1 MARVCMVLFN
11 NYVMDPRVRRE
22 AEALAERGD
31 SVDCVCL
38 GQGHLKELNG
48 VTLFYLTSIKYRGN
62 SLFFLLLQY
71 IRFFCYAFIKISI
84 EHLRKPYQIVQ
95 AHTMPDF
102 LIFAGLVPK
111 LLGAKLVLDLHDLM
125 PELYISK
132 WGSDRSTWMIT
143 FIKWMEKRSVAFAD
157 RTIAVSKPHL
167 DALVSHG
174 NPREKFSIVLNVP
187 DHRIFTRR
195 KRVKTGKGRFTL
207 FYHGT
212 VPKRAGLDVAL
223 RALARVREE
232 IPGVRLKIRGHGE
245 SVKEFRALTA
255 EMGLAEIVEWLPV
268 VPIEQLP
275 SIFAEVDVG
284 VVPYVVDAF
293 TRYVLPTK
301 LLEYAATGV
310 PTLITRLPAVEAYF
324 DSSMVAYFESGNDL
338 DLAEQIL
345 NLYRN
350 PGVREQ
356 MAVRALRFTEKH
368 NWSNQRQVYFGLID
382 SLLPNRRALVKANSK
397 G

>member
-38 GQGHLKELNG
+38 CQGEVKELNG
-48 VTLFYLTSIKYRGN
+48 VRLFYLTAIKYRGN
-62 SLFFLLLQY
+62 SLLFLLLQY
-71 IRFFCYAFIKISI
+71 IQFFCYAFIKISI
-84 EHLRKPYQIVQ
+84 EHLRNPYQIVQ

-102 LIFAGLVPK
+102 LIFVGLVPK
-111 LLGAKLVLDLHDLM
+111 LFGAKLVLDIHDLM
-125 PELYISK
+125 PELYVSK
-132 WGSDRSTWMIT
+132 WGSDRNTWIIAAIT
-143 FIKWMEKRSVAFAD
+143 WIERRSVAFAD

-187 DHRIFTRR
+187 DDRIFTNR
-195 KRVKTGKGRFTL
+195 KRVNTARGRFTL

-232 IPGVRLKIRGHGE
+232 IPGVRMKIRGHGE
-245 SVKEFRALTA
+245 CVEELRAFTA
-255 EMGLAEIVEWLPV
+255 ELGLAEIVEWLPV
-268 VPIEQLP
+268 VPIDQLP
-275 SIFAEVDVG
+275 SVFAEVDVG
-284 VVPYVVDAF
+284 VVPYTADAF

-310 PTLITRLPAVEAYF
+310 PALVTRLPAVQTYF
-324 DSSMVAYFESGNDL
+324 DSSMVSYFESGNDV

-350 PGVREQ
+350 PDRRKQ
-356 MAVRALRFTEKH
+356 MAMRALHFTEKY
-368 NWSNQRQVYFGLID
+368 NWPQQRQVYFGLID
-382 SLLPNRRALVKANSK
+382 SLVSDRRVLVKANSK

>member
-1 MARVCMVLFN
+1 MVVFSD
-11 NYVMDPRVRRE
+11 YVIDPRVRRE
-22 AEALAERGD
+22 AEALAKRGD
-31 SVDCVCL
+31 CVDCVCL
-38 GQGHLKELNG
+38 CHGDAKELNG
-48 VTLFYLTSIKYRGN
+48 VRLFYLTAIKYRGN
-62 SLFFLLLQY
+62 SLLFLLLQY
-71 IRFFCYAFIKISI
+71 IQFFCYAFIKISI

-125 PELYISK
+125 PELYIAK
-132 WGSDRSTWMIT
+132 WGSDRTTWMIA
-143 FIKWMEKRSVAFAD
+143 FITWIEKRSVAFAD
-157 RTIAVSKPHL
+157 KAIAVSKPHL

-174 NPREKFSIVLNVP
+174 NPREKFSVVLNVP

-195 KRVKTGKGRFTL
+195 KPVKTTEGRFTL

-212 VPKRAGLDVAL
+212 IPKRAGLDVAL
-223 RALARVREE
+223 RALVHVREE
-232 IPGVRLKIRGHGE
+232 IPGVRLKIRGYGE
-245 SVKEFRALTA
+245 YVLEFRALTA
-255 EMGLAEIVEWLPV
+255 EMGLADIVEWLPV

-284 VVPYVVDAF
+284 VVPYTVDAF

-310 PTLITRLPAVEAYF
+310 PALVTRLPAVEAYF

-338 DLAEQIL
+338 GLAEQIL

-350 PGVREQ
+350 PELREQ
-356 MAVRALRFTEKH
+356 MAVRALRFTEKY
-368 NWSNQRQVYFGLID
+368 NWPQQRQVYFGLID
-382 SLLPNRRALVKANSK
+382 SLVSGRRVLVKAHSK

>member
-22 AEALAERGD
+22 AEALVERGD
-31 SVDCVCL
+31 NVDCVCL
-38 GQGHLKELNG
+38 NQGDVKELNG
-48 VTLFYLTSIKYRGN
+48 VRLFYLRDIKYRGN
-62 SLFFLLLQY
+62 SQLFLLFKY
-71 IRFFCYAFIKISI
+71 IQFFCYAFFKISI
-84 EHLRKPYQIVQ
+84 EHLRKPYDIVQ

-102 LIFAGLVPK
+102 LIFAGLIPK
-111 LLGAKLVLDLHDLM
+111 MLGAKLVLDLHDLM
-125 PELYISK
+125 PELYVAK
-132 WGSDRSTWMIT
+132 WGSDRRTWMIA
-143 FIKWMEKRSVAFAD
+143 FITWLERRSVAFAD

-187 DHRIFTRR
+187 DHRIFSKRERR
-195 KRVKTGKGRFTL
+195 KPAQGNFTL

-212 VPKRAGLDVAL
+212 VPKRAGLDVVL
-223 RALARVREE
+223 RAIVRVREE
-232 IPGVRLKIRGHGE
+232 IPGIRLQVRGHGE
-245 SVKEFRALTA
+245 SVEEFRALTFDL
-255 EMGLAEIVEWLPV
+255 GLSDNVEWLPV
-268 VPIEQLP
+268 VPIEHLP
-275 SIFAEVDVG
+275 SSFAKVDAG
-284 VVPYVVDAF
+284 VVPYTADAF

-310 PTLITRLPAVEAYF
+310 PALVSRLPAVETYF

-345 NLYRN
+345 TLYRN
-350 PGVREQ
+350 PELREQ
-356 MAVRALRFTEKH
+356 LASRALRFTEMY
-368 NWSNQRQVYFGLID
+368 NWPQQRQVYFGLID
-382 SLLPNRRALVKANSK
+382 SLIDGRRVLVKVNSK

>member
-1 MARVCMVLFN
+1 MVVFN

-38 GQGHLKELNG
+38 SQGDVKELNG
-48 VTLFYLTSIKYRGN
+48 VRLFYLTARKYRGN
-62 SLFFLLLQY
+62 SLLFLLLQY
-71 IRFFCYAFIKISI
+71 IQFFCYAFIKISI
-84 EHLRKPYQIVQ
+84 EHLRKPYHIVQ

-102 LIFAGLVPK
+102 LIFAGLIPK

-125 PELYISK
+125 PELYIAK
-132 WGSDRSTWMIT
+132 WGSDRRTWMIT
-143 FIKWMEKRSVAFAD
+143 FITWIEKRSVAFAD

-167 DALVSHG
+167 DALVAHG

-195 KRVKTGKGRFTL
+195 KRVNTNEGRFTL
-207 FYHGT
+207 FYHGL

-223 RALARVREE
+223 RALIRVREE

-245 SVKEFRALTA
+245 CVEELRALTE
-255 EMGLAEIVEWLPV
+255 EMGLAQIVEWLPV

-284 VVPYVVDAF
+284 VVPYTVDAF

-310 PTLITRLPAVEAYF
+310 PALVTCLPAVEAYF
-324 DSSMVAYFESGNDL
+324 DSGMVAYFESGNDL
-338 DLAEQIL
+338 DLAEKIL
-345 NLYRN
+345 TLYRN
-350 PGVREQ
+350 PALRQQ
-356 MAVRALRFTEKH
+356 MALRALHFTQKY
-368 NWSNQRQVYFGLID
+368 NWPQQRQVYFGLID
-382 SLLPNRRALVKANSK
+382 SLVSDRRVLVKANSK